1 MSDVVERT
9 LSALPGLLGQ
19 HEAGGGLGGPAGGPG
34 RASASSRL
42 GSLIRSITALTS
54 KHVGQPA
61 RGGEGGRQRGLESG
75 LDVLGARALPARSGG
90 GGAAALASAFGGSGR
105 GGERRRRLM
114 KECMVRLI
122 YCEMLGYEASFGYIH
137 AIKLAQQGNLLEKR
151 VGYLAISLFLHENH
165 ELLLL
170 LVNTV
175 VKDLQSTNLVEVCM
189 ALTVVSQIFPRE
201 MIPAVLPLI
210 EDKLQHSKEIIRR
223 KAVQAL
229 YKFYLIAPNQVQ
241 HIHDKFR
248 KALCDRDVGVMAAS
262 LHIYLQ
268 MIKEN
273 SSGYKDLAGSFVT
286 ILKQVVGGK
295 LPIDFN
301 YHSVPA
307 PWLQIQLLRILGLLG
322 KDDLRTSE
330 LMYDVLDESLRRAEI
345 NHNITYAIL
354 FECVQT
360 IYTIHPKSELLEK
373 AAKCIGK
380 FVLSSKINLKYLGL
394 KALTY
399 VIQQDPNL
407 ALQHQMTIIECLDHP
422 DPIIKRETLELLY
435 RITNGQN
442 VVVIV
447 QKMLDYLKQ
456 SKEEYTI
463 ISLAGKVAELAEK
476 YAPDNEWFIQTMNAV
491 FSVGGDVV
499 YSDIPNNFLRLLAEG
514 FEDGKE
520 DEQLR
525 LYAVQSYLALL
536 EEEDAFYP
544 QKFLQVMSWVLG
556 EYSCLVTGVD
566 PETILTR
573 LHRLLKKAFVTPET
587 KAWIMAAVTKI
598 ASRTSSSKTVD
609 KIIQEF
615 STSLDTCMRQCAFE
629 LKHLCEDKVLMKNL
643 LPFDASCNDIVVDA
657 SLSFLDGFVAE
668 GLGRGAAPYKPQH
681 QRQEEKLSQE
691 KALNFEPYGLSFAS
705 SMSSSGFTGRQSPTG
720 LSFGSDTSGNS
731 ADTGHKETNSLKLD
745 GVRKLWGKEGY
756 LPKKENKIG
765 KEDEPLT
772 VPCGGLL
779 AGHVSDPPVSQ
790 SDQAARLSEEEKE
803 KQQLASTLF
812 VGLGSNAGVSLMGKA
827 DLATQKFK
835 RKSKMNETQNT
846 EETPDIQT
854 SAALALGPLLDT
866 LPSNKEGSE
875 DVEHAR
881 LGEASLCS
889 SDTHLASDDLASG
902 KPQYLKDGLNNK
914 LLDSRLSSSSLF
926 ADSNMEVFHPL
937 PNAECESASKILL
950 GPSLPGELAELPHS
964 EVVELCQSG
973 DLALHSCK
981 VWTDD
986 SLLLTMFVS
995 NKSTSALNAVN
1006 LVFEKAEHFQILER
1020 PAYHFSVIEAQSVE
1034 HCQHRVQ
1041 MDKICTQGILSG
1053 SISYQ
1058 SEMETCLQFS
1068 VTLSLLDF
1076 IRPMEMTTEDF
1087 GKLWLSLSNDVKQNV
1102 KMSSSQDS
1110 FSAALNTLQQ
1120 KLKLHIV
1127 DIIGNEGILACQ
1139 LLPSVPCLLHC
1150 RIHAGMLALWFR
1162 SPCSALP
1169 DSLLYQCQKVME
1181 ES

>member
-9 LSALPGLLGQ
+9 LSVLPGLLGQ
-19 HEAGGGLGGPAGGPG
+19 HKPGAGPGDTGGPG
-34 RASASSRL
+34 RVSASSRL

-54 KHVGQPA
+54 KHEEEKLIQQELSSLKATV
-61 RGGEGGRQRGLESG
+61 
-75 LDVLGARALPARSGG
+75 
-90 GGAAALASAFGGSGR
+90 SAPTTTL
-105 GGERRRRLM
+105 RLM

-122 YCEMLGYEASFGYIH
+122 YCEMLGYESSFGYIH

-151 VGYLAISLFLHENH
+151 VGYLAVSLFLHENH

-189 ALTVVSQIFPRE
+189 ALTIVSQIFPRE

-248 KALCDRDVGVMAAS
+248 KALCDRDAGVMAAS

-273 SSGYKDLAGSFVT
+273 SSGYKDLTGSFVT

-295 LPIDFN
+295 LPVDFN

-322 KDDLRTSE
+322 KDDPRTSE

-354 FECVQT
+354 FECVHT
-360 IYTIHPKSELLEK
+360 IYTIHPKTELLEK

-380 FVLSSKINLKYLGL
+380 FVLSPKINLKYLGL

-407 ALQHQMTIIECLDHP
+407 ALQHQMTIIECLDHQ

-447 QKMLDYLKQ
+447 QKMLDYLKE
-456 SKEEYTI
+456 SKEEYAI
-463 ISLAGKVAELAEK
+463 INLVGKIAELAEK

-491 FSVGGDVV
+491 FSAGGDVV
-499 YSDIPNNFLRLLAEG
+499 HPDIPNNFLRLLAEG
-514 FEDGKE
+514 FDDGNED
-520 DEQLR
+520 DQLR
-525 LYAVQSYLALL
+525 MYAVQSYLALL
-536 EEEDAFYP
+536 EEEGALYP

-556 EYSCLVTGVD
+556 QYSSLATDVD
-566 PETILTR
+566 PEVILTK
-573 LHRLLKKAFVTPET
+573 LHSLLKKAFVTSET
-587 KAWIMAAVTKI
+587 KVWIMAAVTKI
-598 ASRTSSSKTVD
+598 ASRTSCSKTVD
-609 KIIQEF
+609 KVIQEF
-615 STSLDTCMRQCAFE
+615 SNSLDTSMRQFAFE
-629 LKHLCEDKVLMKNL
+629 LKHLSEDKALMKNL
-643 LPFDASCNDIVVDA
+643 LPYDASCSDIVVDA

-668 GLGRGAAPYKPQH
+668 GLGRGAAPYKPHH

-705 SMSSSGFTGRQSPTG
+705 SVSSSGITGRQSPTG
-720 LSFGSDTSGNS
+720 LSFASDMSGNS
-731 ADTGHKETNSLKLD
+731 AETGHKETNALKLE

-756 LPKKENKIG
+756 LPKKEKTG
-765 KEDEPLT
+765 KENEPQT

-779 AGHVSDPPVSQ
+779 AGEVGDPPPSGP
-790 SDQAARLSEEEKE
+790 DQAAILSEGDKE
-803 KQQLASTLF
+803 KQQLASSLF
-812 VGLGSNAGVSLMGKA
+812 IGLGSSAGVSLMGKS
-827 DLATQKFK
+827 DTATQKFK
-835 RKSKMNETQNT
+835 RKSKINETQNS
-846 EETPDIQT
+846 EEISDFQS
-854 SAALALGPLLDT
+854 SAALDFDPLLGTAPLNVEDCEENLHTMLRKASLSSSDLVEDT
-866 LPSNKEGSE
+866 LAFETPQSE
-875 DVEHAR
+875 KKCGLDDR
-881 LGEASLCS
+881 L
-889 SDTHLASDDLASG
+889 
-902 KPQYLKDGLNNK
+902 P
-914 LLDSRLSSSSLF
+914 DSRLSQSSLF
-926 ADSNMEVFHPL
+926 TDGNIEILQPSPSAQ
-937 PNAECESASKILL
+937 CEGASKTPLV
-950 GPSLPGELAELPHS
+950 PALPEELELHTHS
-964 EVVELCQSG
+964 EVMELCQN
-973 DLALHSCK
+973 DALVLHLCK
-981 VWTDD
+981 VWTND
-986 SLLLTMFVS
+986 SLLLIVFVS
-995 NKSTSALNAVN
+995 NKTTSALNAVN
-1006 LVFEKAEHFQILER
+1006 LVFEEAEHFQILESLTYQF
-1020 PAYHFSVIEAQSVE
+1020 PLIEAQSVE
-1034 HCQHRVQ
+1034 HCQKCVW
-1041 MDKICTQGILSG
+1041 MEKISAHGIISG
-1053 SISYQ
+1053 SVNYQ
-1058 SEMETCLQFS
+1058 SEMETCLEFS
-1068 VTLSLLDF
+1068 ITLSLLDF

-1087 GKLWLSLSNDVKQNV
+1087 GKLWLSLSNDVKQNI
-1102 KMSSSQDS
+1102 KMSSSQGS
-1110 FSAALNTLQQ
+1110 LSEALNTLQQ

-1150 RIHAGMLALWFR
+1150 RTHSGMLALWFR

-1169 DSLLYQCQKVME
+1169 DGLLYQCQKVME

>member
-1 MSDVVERT
+1 
-9 LSALPGLLGQ
+9 
-19 HEAGGGLGGPAGGPG
+19 
-34 RASASSRL
+34 
-42 GSLIRSITALTS
+42 
-54 KHVGQPA
+54 
-61 RGGEGGRQRGLESG
+61 
-75 LDVLGARALPARSGG
+75 
-90 GGAAALASAFGGSGR
+90 
-105 GGERRRRLM
+105 M

-122 YCEMLGYEASFGYIH
+122 YCEMLGYESSFGYIH

-151 VGYLAISLFLHENH
+151 VGYLAVSLFLHENH

-273 SSGYKDLAGSFVT
+273 SSGYKDLTESFVT

-322 KDDLRTSE
+322 KDDPRTSE

-360 IYTIHPKSELLEK
+360 IYTIHPKPDLLEK

-380 FVLSSKINLKYLGL
+380 FVLSPKINLKYLGL

-442 VVVIV
+442 VTVIV

-463 ISLAGKVAELAEK
+463 INLVSKIAELAEK
-476 YAPDNEWFIQTMNAV
+476 YAPANEWFIQTMNAV
-491 FSVGGDVV
+491 FSIGGDVMHP
-499 YSDIPNNFLRLLAEG
+499 DIPNNFLRLLAEG
-514 FEDGKE
+514 FDDEKE

-525 LYAVQSYLALL
+525 LYAVQSYLGLL
-536 EEEDAFYP
+536 EEEDAVYP

-556 EYSCLVTGVD
+556 EYSYIINDEGD
-566 PETILTR
+566 PEVIMTR
-573 LHRLLKKAFVTPET
+573 LCKLLKKTFVTSET
-587 KAWIMAAVTKI
+587 KAWIMAAITKI
-598 ASRTSSSKTVD
+598 ASLNRGSKTVD
-609 KIIQEF
+609 KLIQEF
-615 STSLDTCMRQCAFE
+615 STSLDTCMRQYAFE
-629 LKHLCEDKVLMKNL
+629 LKHLCEDKDLMKNL
-643 LPFDASCNDIVVDA
+643 LPRDASCNDMVVDA

-668 GLGRGAAPYKPQH
+668 GLSRGAAPYKPHH

-691 KALNFEPYGLSFAS
+691 KALNFEPYGLSLSS

-720 LSFGSDTSGNS
+720 LSFGSDVSGNS
-731 ADTGHKETNSLKLD
+731 TEMGQKEMSSLKLD
-745 GVRKLWGKEGY
+745 GVKKLWGKDGY
-756 LPKKENKIG
+756 LPKKESKTG
-765 KEDEPLT
+765 KEDKLEAVPPGSTLGGNMVDHPLSEADQE
-772 VPCGGLL
+772 V
-779 AGHVSDPPVSQ
+779 VSP
-790 SDQAARLSEEEKE
+790 SEEEKE

-812 VGLGSNAGVSLMGKA
+812 VGLASNNAVSLMGKA
-827 DLATQKFK
+827 DTTTQKFK
-835 RKSKMNETQNT
+835 RKSKISETQNSEEAPSIQYDATLSFRPLPEAQSNDNENIQST
-846 EETPDIQT
+846 EHVRLRK
-854 SAALALGPLLDT
+854 SSL
-866 LPSNKEGSE
+866 SSSE
-875 DVEHAR
+875 V
-881 LGEASLCS
+881 LEASVS
-889 SDTHLASDDLASG
+889 F
-902 KPQYLKDGLNNK
+902 KRPQSLTEAGLDAK
-914 LLDSRLSSSSLF
+914 LPDCRLSPSSLF
-926 ADSNMEVFHPL
+926 ADNNIEVFQPSQVI
-937 PNAECESASKILL
+937 PSVVASKASLI
-950 GPSLPGELAELPHS
+950 PSLSEELANNPHS
-964 EVVELCQSG
+964 EAVELCSC
-973 DLALHSCK
+973 DTLAVNLCK

-986 SLLLTMFVS
+986 CLLLVLFVANRS
-995 NKSTSALNAVN
+995 SSALKNVN
-1006 LVFEKAEHFQILER
+1006 LVFENSEHFKIVEGLS
-1020 PAYHFSVIEAQSVE
+1020 YHFPVIKAQSLE
-1034 HCQHRVQ
+1034 SCQKSVQ
-1041 MDKICTQGILSG
+1041 MEKNCMQEILVG
-1053 SISYQ
+1053 SLNYQ
-1058 SEMETCLQFS
+1058 LEMETGLEFS
-1068 VTLSLLDF
+1068 VTLSLTDF
-1076 IRPMEMTTEDF
+1076 IRPMKITTEDF
-1087 GKLWLSLSNDVKQNV
+1087 GKLWLSFSNDVKQNV
-1102 KMSSSQDS
+1102 KMSPSQGS
-1110 FSAALNTLQQ
+1110 LSIALNTLQQ
-1120 KLKLHIV
+1120 KLKLHVV
-1127 DIIGNEGILACQ
+1127 DIVGNEGLVACQ

-1150 RIHAGMLALWFR
+1150 RTHAGMLALWLR

-1169 DSLLYQCQKVME
+1169 DSLLYQCQKFQLATRRHARKQIHCH
-1181 ES
+1181 SSP

>member
-9 LSALPGLLGQ
+9 LSVLPGLLGQ
-19 HEAGGGLGGPAGGPG
+19 HDPGAGPGGAGGPG
-34 RASASSRL
+34 RASATSRL

-54 KHVGQPA
+54 KHEEEKLIQQELTSLKVA
-61 RGGEGGRQRGLESG
+61 
-75 LDVLGARALPARSGG
+75 V
-90 GGAAALASAFGGSGR
+90 SAPTTTL
-105 GGERRRRLM
+105 RLM

-151 VGYLAISLFLHENH
+151 VGYLAVSLFLHENH

-248 KALCDRDVGVMAAS
+248 KALCDRDAGVMAAS

-273 SSGYKDLAGSFVT
+273 SSGYKDLTGSFVT

-307 PWLQIQLLRILGLLG
+307 PWLQIQLLRILRLLG
-322 KDDLRTSE
+322 RDDPRMSE

-345 NHNITYAIL
+345 NHNITY
-354 FECVQT
+354 
-360 IYTIHPKSELLEK
+360 
-373 AAKCIGK
+373 
-380 FVLSSKINLKYLGL
+380 GL

-422 DPIIKRETLELLY
+422 DPIVKRETLELLY

-442 VVVIV
+442 VIVIV
-447 QKMLDYLKQ
+447 QKMLDYLKET
-456 SKEEYTI
+456 KEEYAI
-463 ISLAGKVAELAEK
+463 INLVGKIAELAEK
-476 YAPDNEWFIQTMNAV
+476 YAPNNEWFIQTMNAV
-491 FSVGGDVV
+491 FSVGGDLVHT
-499 YSDIPNNFLRLLAEG
+499 DIPNNFLRLLAEG
-514 FEDGKE
+514 FDDGKE
-520 DEQLR
+520 DDKLR
-525 LYAVQSYLALL
+525 MYAVKSYLALL
-536 EEEDAFYP
+536 EEEDALYP

-556 EYSCLVTGVD
+556 EYSSLVTDVD
-566 PETILTR
+566 PEVILTK
-573 LHRLLKKAFVTPET
+573 LHSLLKKTFVTSET
-587 KAWIMAAVTKI
+587 KVWIMAAVTKI
-598 ASRTSSSKTVD
+598 ASRTSSSKAVD
-609 KIIQEF
+609 ELIQEF
-615 STSLDTCMRQCAFE
+615 SNSLDTCMRQYAFE
-629 LKHLCEDKVLMKNL
+629 LKNLCEDKALMKNL
-643 LPFDASCNDIVVDA
+643 LPFDASCSDMVVDA

-668 GLGRGAAPYKPQH
+668 GLGRGAAPYKPHH

-691 KALNFEPYGLSFAS
+691 KALNFEPYRLSFAS
-705 SMSSSGFTGRQSPTG
+705 SVSSSGITGRQSPTG
-720 LSFGSDTSGNS
+720 LSFGSDTSVNS
-731 ADTGHKETNSLKLD
+731 AETGHKETSTLKLE

-756 LPKKENKIG
+756 LPKKENKEG
-765 KEDEPLT
+765 KEKEPQT
-772 VPCGGLL
+772 VSCGSLS
-779 AGHVSDPPVSQ
+779 AGQVGDPPALR
-790 SDQAARLSEEEKE
+790 SDQVASISEEDKE

-812 VGLGSNAGVSLMGKA
+812 IGLGSNAGVSLMGKA
-827 DLATQKFK
+827 DTATQKFK
-835 RKSKMNETQNT
+835 RKSKINEIQHSEEVSDFQNST
-846 EETPDIQT
+846 VSDF
-854 SAALALGPLLDT
+854 GPLLDT
-866 LPSNKEGSE
+866 VPINVEDSEGSL
-875 DVEHAR
+875 HTR
-881 LGEASLCS
+881 LRKASLCS
-889 SDTHLASDDLASG
+889 SDIVEDNLAFEMPQSFKKSG
-902 KPQYLKDGLNNK
+902 
-914 LLDSRLSSSSLF
+914 LDERLSDNRLSQSSLF
-926 ADSNMEVFHPL
+926 ADSNIEIFQPS
-937 PNAECESASKILL
+937 PSAQCESASKTPLV
-950 GPSLPGELAELPHS
+950 PSLPEELEELTHS
-964 EVVELCQSG
+964 EVVELCQS
-973 DLALHSCK
+973 DALALYLCK

-986 SLLLTMFVS
+986 SLLLTVFVS
-995 NKSTSALNAVN
+995 NKTTAVLNAVN
-1006 LVFEKAEHFQILER
+1006 LVFEEAEHFQILES
-1020 PAYHFSVIEAQSVE
+1020 PSHQFPVIEAKSVE
-1034 HCQHRVQ
+1034 RCQKCVW
-1041 MDKICTQGILSG
+1041 MGKICSQGFLSG
-1053 SISYQ
+1053 SVNYQ
-1058 SEMETCLQFS
+1058 SEMEMHLDFS
-1068 VTLSLLDF
+1068 ITLSLMDF

-1087 GKLWLSLSNDVKQNV
+1087 GKLWLSLSNDVKQNI
-1102 KMSSSQDS
+1102 KMSSSQGS
-1110 FSAALNTLQQ
+1110 LSAALNTLQQ

-1127 DIIGNEGILACQ
+1127 DVIGNEGILACQ

-1150 RIHAGMLALWFR
+1150 RTHSGMLALWFR

-1169 DSLLYQCQKVME
+1169 DGLLYQCQKVME

>member
-9 LSALPGLLGQ
+9 LSVLPGLLGQ
-19 HEAGGGLGGPAGGPG
+19 HDLGVGLRGAGGPG
-34 RASASSRL
+34 RVSATSRL

-54 KHVGQPA
+54 KHEEEKLIQQELTSLKATV
-61 RGGEGGRQRGLESG
+61 
-75 LDVLGARALPARSGG
+75 
-90 GGAAALASAFGGSGR
+90 SAPTTTL
-105 GGERRRRLM
+105 RLM

-122 YCEMLGYEASFGYIH
+122 YCEMLGYESSFGYIH

-151 VGYLAISLFLHENH
+151 VGYLAVSLFLHENH

-248 KALCDRDVGVMAAS
+248 KALCDRDAGVMAAS

-268 MIKEN
+268 MIKE
-273 SSGYKDLAGSFVT
+273 SSSAYKDLTGSFVT

-295 LPIDFN
+295 LPVDFN

-322 KDDLRTSE
+322 KDDPRTSE

-360 IYTIHPKSELLEK
+360 IYTIYPKSELLEK

-380 FVLSSKINLKYLGL
+380 FVLSPKINLKYLGL

-442 VVVIV
+442 VIVIV
-447 QKMLDYLKQ
+447 QKMLDYLKE
-456 SKEEYTI
+456 SKEEYAI
-463 ISLAGKVAELAEK
+463 INLAGKIAELAEK

-499 YSDIPNNFLRLLAEG
+499 HPDIPNNFLRLLAEG
-514 FEDGKE
+514 FDDGKE
-520 DEQLR
+520 DNQLR
-525 LYAVQSYLALL
+525 IYAVQSYLALL
-536 EEEDAFYP
+536 KEEDALYP

-556 EYSCLVTGVD
+556 EYASLVTDVD
-566 PETILTR
+566 PEVILTK
-573 LHRLLKKAFVTPET
+573 LHSLLKKTYVTSET
-587 KAWIMAAVTKI
+587 KVWLMAAVTKL
-598 ASRTSSSKTVD
+598 ASHTSSSMTVD
-609 KIIQEF
+609 KLIQEF
-615 STSLDTCMRQCAFE
+615 SNSLDTCMRQHAFE
-629 LKHLCEDKVLMKNL
+629 LKHLCEDKALMKSL

-668 GLGRGAAPYKPQH
+668 GLGCGAAPYKPHH
-681 QRQEEKLSQE
+681 QRQQEKLSQE

-705 SMSSSGFTGRQSPTG
+705 SVSSSGITGRQSPAG

-731 ADTGHKETNSLKLD
+731 AETGHKETNTLKLE

-756 LPKKENKIG
+756 LPKKESKVG
-765 KEDEPLT
+765 KEDEPQT
-772 VPCGGLL
+772 VSCGSLL
-779 AGHVSDPPVSQ
+779 AGQMGEPPVSQ
-790 SDQAARLSEEEKE
+790 SDQVASLSEEDKE

-812 VGLGSNAGVSLMGKA
+812 IGLGSSASVSLMGKA
-827 DLATQKFK
+827 DTATQKFK
-835 RKSKMNETQNT
+835 RKSKISATQSSEDVTDFQN
-846 EETPDIQT
+846 
-854 SAALALGPLLDT
+854 SAASDFGPLLDT
-866 LPSNKEGSE
+866 VPINMEGCEGSINTKL
-875 DVEHAR
+875 R
-881 LGEASLCS
+881 KASLCS
-889 SDTHLASDDLASG
+889 SDIVEDNTAFETSQSLKTSGLDDG
-902 KPQYLKDGLNNK
+902 
-914 LLDSRLSSSSLF
+914 LLDSRMSQSSLF
-926 ADSNMEVFHPL
+926 DGNIEIFQPSPSSH
-937 PNAECESASKILL
+937 CESASKIPLVL
-950 GPSLPGELAELPHS
+950 CLPEELEGLAHS
-964 EVVELCQSG
+964 EVVELCQSE
-973 DLALHSCK
+973 DLALYFCK

-986 SLLLTMFVS
+986 SLLLTVFVS
-995 NKSTSALNAVN
+995 NKTTSAFNTVN
-1006 LVFEKAEHFQILER
+1006 LVFEETEHFQVLES
-1020 PAYHFSVIEAQSVE
+1020 PTYQFPVIEAQSVKL
-1034 HCQHRVQ
+1034 CQRCVW
-1041 MDKICTQGILSG
+1041 MDKFCTQGILSG
-1053 SISYQ
+1053 SVSYQ
-1058 SEMETCLQFS
+1058 SEMETCLEFS
-1068 VTLSLLDF
+1068 ITLSLLDF
-1076 IRPMEMTTEDF
+1076 IRPMAMTTEDF
-1087 GKLWLSLSNDVKQNV
+1087 GKLWLSLSNDVKQNI
-1102 KMSSSQDS
+1102 KLSSSEDS

-1150 RIHAGMLALWFR
+1150 RTHSGMLALWFR

-1169 DSLLYQCQKVME
+1169 DGLLYQCQKVME

>member
-1 MSDVVERT
+1 
-9 LSALPGLLGQ
+9 
-19 HEAGGGLGGPAGGPG
+19 
-34 RASASSRL
+34 
-42 GSLIRSITALTS
+42 
-54 KHVGQPA
+54 
-61 RGGEGGRQRGLESG
+61 
-75 LDVLGARALPARSGG
+75 
-90 GGAAALASAFGGSGR
+90 
-105 GGERRRRLM
+105 
-114 KECMVRLI
+114 
-122 YCEMLGYEASFGYIH
+122 
-137 AIKLAQQGNLLEKR
+137 
-151 VGYLAISLFLHENH
+151 
-165 ELLLL
+165 
-170 LVNTV
+170 
-175 VKDLQSTNLVEVCM
+175 M
-189 ALTVVSQIFPRE
+189 ALTIVSQIFPRE

-268 MIKEN
+268 MVKEN
-273 SSGYKDLAGSFVT
+273 SSGYKDLTGSFVT

-322 KDDLRTSE
+322 KDDPRTSE

-422 DPIIKRETLELLY
+422 DPIIKRE
-435 RITNGQN
+435 
-442 VVVIV
+442 
-447 QKMLDYLKQ
+447 
-456 SKEEYTI
+456 
-463 ISLAGKVAELAEK
+463 
-476 YAPDNEWFIQTMNAV
+476 
-491 FSVGGDVV
+491 
-499 YSDIPNNFLRLLAEG
+499 
-514 FEDGKE
+514 
-520 DEQLR
+520 
-525 LYAVQSYLALL
+525 
-536 EEEDAFYP
+536 
-544 QKFLQVMSWVLG
+544 VLG
-556 EYSCLVTGVD
+556 EYSSLVTDVD
-566 PETILTR
+566 TEIILTR
-573 LHRLLKKAFVTPET
+573 LHRLLKKTFVTPET

-598 ASRTSSSKTVD
+598 ASRTSCSKTVD
-609 KIIQEF
+609 KLIQEF
-615 STSLDTCMRQCAFE
+615 STSLDTCMRQYAFE
-629 LKHLCEDKVLMKNL
+629 LKHLCEDKVLMKSL

-668 GLGRGAAPYKPQH
+668 GLGHGAAPYKPHH

-731 ADTGHKETNSLKLD
+731 AETGHKETNSLKLD

-772 VPCGGLL
+772 VPCGSLL
-779 AGHVSDPPVSQ
+779 AGHVADPPVSQ
-790 SDQAARLSEEEKE
+790 SDQVATLSEEEKE

-827 DLATQKFK
+827 DMATQKFK
-835 RKSKMNETQNT
+835 RKSKINETQNT
-846 EETPDIQT
+846 EETPDIQN

-866 LPSNKEGSE
+866 LPSNKEGHE
-875 DVEHAR
+875 GDEHTR
-881 LGEASLCS
+881 SRKASPCS
-889 SDTHLASDDLASG
+889 SDTVEDNLAFE
-902 KPQYLKDGLNNK
+902 KPQSLKKPGLDNK
-914 LLDSRLSSSSLF
+914 LLHSSLSSSSLF
-926 ADSNMEVFHPL
+926 ADSNIEIFHPL
-937 PNAECESASKILL
+937 PSAQCESANKTLL
-950 GPSLPGELAELPHS
+950 APSLPGELAGLPHS
-964 EVVELCQSG
+964 EVVELCQSD
-973 DLALHSCK
+973 DLALHLCK

-986 SLLLTMFVS
+986 SLLLAVFVS
-995 NKSTSALNAVN
+995 NKNTSALNAVN
-1006 LVFEKAEHFQILER
+1006 LVFEKAEHFRILES
-1020 PAYHFSVIEAQSVE
+1020 PAYQFSVIEAQSVE
-1034 HCQHRVQ
+1034 HCQQCVQ
-1041 MDKICTQGILSG
+1041 MDKICTQGVLSG
-1053 SISYQ
+1053 SINYQ
-1058 SEMETCLQFS
+1058 SEMETRLEFS
-1068 VTLSLLDF
+1068 ITLSLLDF

-1087 GKLWLSLSNDVKQNV
+1087 GRLWLSLSNDVKQNL
-1102 KMSSSQDS
+1102 KMSSQDS

-1139 LLPSVPCLLHC
+1139 LLSSVPCLLHC

>member
-9 LSALPGLLGQ
+9 LSVLPGLLGQ
-19 HEAGGGLGGPAGGPG
+19 HDPGVGPGGAGGPG
-34 RASASSRL
+34 RVSATSRL

-54 KHVGQPA
+54 KHEEEKLIQQELTSLKATV
-61 RGGEGGRQRGLESG
+61 
-75 LDVLGARALPARSGG
+75 
-90 GGAAALASAFGGSGR
+90 SAPTTTL
-105 GGERRRRLM
+105 RLM

-122 YCEMLGYEASFGYIH
+122 YCEMLGYESSFGYIH

-151 VGYLAISLFLHENH
+151 VGYLAVSLFLHENH

-189 ALTVVSQIFPRE
+189 ALTIVSQIFPRE

-248 KALCDRDVGVMAAS
+248 KALCDRDAGVMAAS

-273 SSGYKDLAGSFVT
+273 SSGYKDLTGSFVT

-322 KDDLRTSE
+322 KDDPRTSE

-345 NHNITYAIL
+345 NHNITY
-354 FECVQT
+354 
-360 IYTIHPKSELLEK
+360 
-373 AAKCIGK
+373 
-380 FVLSSKINLKYLGL
+380 GL

-442 VVVIV
+442 VIVIV
-447 QKMLDYLKQ
+447 QKMLDYLKE
-456 SKEEYTI
+456 SKEEYAI
-463 ISLAGKVAELAEK
+463 INLVGKIAELAEK

-499 YSDIPNNFLRLLAEG
+499 HPDIPNNFLRLLAEG
-514 FEDGKE
+514 FDDRKE
-520 DEQLR
+520 DDQLR
-525 LYAVQSYLALL
+525 MYAVQSYLALL
-536 EEEDAFYP
+536 EEEDALYP

-556 EYSCLVTGVD
+556 EYSSLVTDVH
-566 PETILTR
+566 PEVILTK
-573 LHRLLKKAFVTPET
+573 LHSLLKKTVITSET
-587 KAWIMAAVTKI
+587 KMWIMAAVTKI
-598 ASRTSSSKTVD
+598 ASHTSCSKIVD
-609 KIIQEF
+609 KLIQEF
-615 STSLDTCMRQCAFE
+615 SNSLDTCMRQYAFE
-629 LKHLCEDKVLMKNL
+629 LKHLCEDKALMRNL
-643 LPFDASCNDIVVDA
+643 LPFDGSCNDMVVDA

-668 GLGRGAAPYKPQH
+668 GLGRGAAPYKPHH

-691 KALNFEPYGLSFAS
+691 KALNFEPYGLSFVS
-705 SMSSSGFTGRQSPTG
+705 SVSSSGVTGRQSPTG

-731 ADTGHKETNSLKLD
+731 AETGHKETNTLKLE
-745 GVRKLWGKEGY
+745 GVRRLWGKEGY
-756 LPKKENKIG
+756 LPKKENKVG
-765 KEDEPLT
+765 KENEPQT
-772 VPCGGLL
+772 VSCGSLL
-779 AGHVSDPPVSQ
+779 AGQVGDPPALR
-790 SDQAARLSEEEKE
+790 SDQVASLSEEDKE

-812 VGLGSNAGVSLMGKA
+812 IGLGSNAGVSLMGKA
-827 DLATQKFK
+827 DTATQKFK
-835 RKSKMNETQNT
+835 RKSKINETQSS
-846 EETPDIQT
+846 EEASDFQN
-854 SAALALGPLLDT
+854 SAASDFGPLLDT
-866 LPSNKEGSE
+866 VPINME
-875 DVEHAR
+875 DCEANICTR
-881 LGEASLCS
+881 LRKASLCS
-889 SDTHLASDDLASG
+889 SDIVEDNLAFETPQSLKKSGLDDRL
-902 KPQYLKDGLNNK
+902 P
-914 LLDSRLSSSSLF
+914 DSRLSQSSLF
-926 ADSNMEVFHPL
+926 ADSNIEIFQPSR
-937 PNAECESASKILL
+937 NAQCESASKTPLVPCL
-950 GPSLPGELAELPHS
+950 SEELEELTHS
-964 EVVELCQSG
+964 EVVELCQS
-973 DLALHSCK
+973 DALALYLCK

-986 SLLLTMFVS
+986 SLLLIVFVS
-995 NKSTSALNAVN
+995 NKTTSALNAVN
-1006 LVFEKAEHFQILER
+1006 LVFEEAEHFQILESTTYQF
-1020 PAYHFSVIEAQSVE
+1020 PVIEAQNVE
-1034 HCQHRVQ
+1034 RCQKRVW

-1053 SISYQ
+1053 SVNYQ
-1058 SEMETCLQFS
+1058 SEMETCLEFAI
-1068 VTLSLLDF
+1068 TLSLVDF

-1087 GKLWLSLSNDVKQNV
+1087 GKLWLSLSNDVKQNI

-1110 FSAALNTLQQ
+1110 LSAALSTLQQ

-1150 RIHAGMLALWFR
+1150 RTHSGMLALWFR

-1169 DSLLYQCQKVME
+1169 DGLLYQCQKVME
-1181 ES
+1181 EA

>member
-1 MSDVVERT
+1 
-9 LSALPGLLGQ
+9 
-19 HEAGGGLGGPAGGPG
+19 
-34 RASASSRL
+34 
-42 GSLIRSITALTS
+42 
-54 KHVGQPA
+54 
-61 RGGEGGRQRGLESG
+61 
-75 LDVLGARALPARSGG
+75 
-90 GGAAALASAFGGSGR
+90 
-105 GGERRRRLM
+105 
-114 KECMVRLI
+114 
-122 YCEMLGYEASFGYIH
+122 
-137 AIKLAQQGNLLEKR
+137 
-151 VGYLAISLFLHENH
+151 
-165 ELLLL
+165 
-170 LVNTV
+170 
-175 VKDLQSTNLVEVCM
+175 M
-189 ALTVVSQIFPRE
+189 ALTIVSQIFPRE

-268 MIKEN
+268 MVKEN
-273 SSGYKDLAGSFVT
+273 SSGYKDLTASFVT

-322 KDDLRTSE
+322 KDDPRTSE

-380 FVLSSKINLKYLGL
+380 FVLSTKINLKYLGL

-442 VVVIV
+442 VIVIV

-463 ISLAGKVAELAEK
+463 IRLAGKIAELAEK

-491 FSVGGDVV
+491 FSVGGDVHP
-499 YSDIPNNFLRLLAEG
+499 DIPNNFLRLLAEG
-514 FEDGKE
+514 FDDGKE

-536 EEEDAFYP
+536 EEEDTFYP

-556 EYSCLVTGVD
+556 EYSSLVTDVD
-566 PETILTR
+566 PEIILMR
-573 LHRLLKKAFVTPET
+573 LQRLLKKTSVTPET

-598 ASRTSSSKTVD
+598 ASRTSCSKTVD
-609 KIIQEF
+609 KLIQEF
-615 STSLDTCMRQCAFE
+615 STSLDTCMRQYAFE

-668 GLGRGAAPYKPQH
+668 GLGQGALPYKPHH

-705 SMSSSGFTGRQSPTG
+705 SMSSSAFTGRQSPTG

-731 ADTGHKETNSLKLD
+731 AETGHKETNSLKLD

-765 KEDEPLT
+765 KEGEPLT
-772 VPCGGLL
+772 VPCGSLL
-779 AGHVSDPPVSQ
+779 AGSVADPPVSQ
-790 SDQAARLSEEEKE
+790 SDQIASLSEEEKE

-812 VGLGSNAGVSLMGKA
+812 VGLGSNAGISLMGKA
-827 DLATQKFK
+827 DMATQKFK
-835 RKSKMNETQNT
+835 RKSKINEAQNA
-846 EETPDIQT
+846 EETSDIQN
-854 SAALALGPLLDT
+854 SAASTLGPLLDT
-866 LPSNKEGSE
+866 LPSNKEGHE
-875 DVEHAR
+875 GDEHAR
-881 LGEASLCS
+881 LMKASLCS
-889 SDTHLASDDLASG
+889 ADTVEDNLAFEKLQS
-902 KPQYLKDGLNNK
+902 LKKSVPDNK

-926 ADSNMEVFHPL
+926 ADSNIEIFCPL
-937 PNAECESASKILL
+937 PSTECESASKTLL
-950 GPSLPGELAELPHS
+950 APSLPAELAELPHS
-964 EVVELCQSG
+964 EVVKLCQSD
-973 DLALHSCK
+973 DLALHLCK

-986 SLLLTMFVS
+986 SLLLTMFIS
-995 NKSTSALNAVN
+995 NNNTSAVNAVN
-1006 LVFEKAEHFQILER
+1006 LVFEKTEHFQILES
-1020 PAYHFSVIEAQSVE
+1020 PTYQFSVIKAQSVE
-1034 HCQHRVQ
+1034 HCQQRVQ
-1041 MDKICTQGILSG
+1041 MDKVCTQGVLCGCIN
-1053 SISYQ
+1053 YQ
-1058 SEMETCLQFS
+1058 SEMETCLEFS
-1068 VTLSLLDF
+1068 ITLSLLDF

-1087 GKLWLSLSNDVKQNV
+1087 GKLWLSLSNDVKQNL

-1110 FSAALNTLQQ
+1110 FSAALSTLQQ

-1162 SPCSALP
+1162 SSCSALP

-1181 ES
+1181 GS

>member
-1 MSDVVERT
+1 M
-9 LSALPGLLGQ
+9 Q
-19 HEAGGGLGGPAGGPG
+19 
-34 RASASSRL
+34 SSL
-42 GSLIRSITALTS
+42 HS
-54 KHVGQPA
+54 K
-61 RGGEGGRQRGLESG
+61 EI
-75 LDVLGARALPARSGG
+75 
-90 GGAAALASAFGGSGR
+90 FW
-105 GGERRRRLM
+105 RRELRKWFNSKQYYVCIHRRKAVSCGICL
-114 KECMVRLI
+114 
-122 YCEMLGYEASFGYIH
+122 F
-137 AIKLAQQGNLLEKR
+137 
-151 VGYLAISLFLHENH
+151 GYLAVSLFLHENH

-248 KALCDRDVGVMAAS
+248 KALCDRDAGVMAAS
-262 LHIYLQ
+262 LPIYLQ

-273 SSGYKDLAGSFVT
+273 SSGYKDLTGSFVT

-295 LPIDFN
+295 LPVDFN

-322 KDDLRTSE
+322 KDDPRASE
-330 LMYDVLDESLRRAEI
+330 LMYDVLDESLRRAEL

-380 FVLSSKINLKYLGL
+380 FVLSPKINLKYLGI
-394 KALTY
+394 KALAY
-399 VIQQDPNL
+399 VVQQDPNL

-447 QKMLDYLKQ
+447 QKMLDYLKE
-456 SKEEYTI
+456 SKEEYAI
-463 ISLAGKVAELAEK
+463 INLVGKIAELAEK

-499 YSDIPNNFLRLLAEG
+499 HHDIPNNFLRLLAEG
-514 FEDGKE
+514 FDDGKE
-520 DEQLR
+520 DVQLR
-525 LYAVQSYLALL
+525 MYAVQSYLTLL
-536 EEEDAFYP
+536 EEEGALYS

-556 EYSCLVTGVD
+556 EYSSLVADID
-566 PETILTR
+566 PEAILTK
-573 LHRLLKKAFVTPET
+573 LHSLLKKSFVTSET

-609 KIIQEF
+609 KLIQEF
-615 STSLDTCMRQCAFE
+615 SNSLDTCMRQYAFE
-629 LKHLCEDKVLMKNL
+629 LKHLCEDKAVMKSL
-643 LPFDASCNDIVVDA
+643 LPFDASCNDMVVDA

-668 GLGRGAAPYKPQH
+668 GLGRGAAPYKTHH

-705 SMSSSGFTGRQSPTG
+705 SVSSSGITGRQSPTG

-731 ADTGHKETNSLKLD
+731 AETGHKETNTLKLE

-756 LPKKENKIG
+756 LPKKENKLG
-765 KEDEPLT
+765 KEIEPQT
-772 VPCGGLL
+772 DSCGSLL
-779 AGHVSDPPVSQ
+779 ATRGGDTTVSR
-790 SDQAARLSEEEKE
+790 SDQGASFSEEDKE
-803 KQQLASTLF
+803 KQQLASSLF
-812 VGLGSNAGVSLMGKA
+812 IGLGSNAGVSLMGRA
-827 DLATQKFK
+827 DTTTQNSK
-835 RKSKMNETQNT
+835 RKSKINETQNS
-846 EETPDIQT
+846 EEVSDFQN
-854 SAALALGPLLDT
+854 SAASDFGPLLDT
-866 LPSNKEGSE
+866 VPINMEDYEG
-875 DVEHAR
+875 DIHTR
-881 LGEASLCS
+881 LRKPSLCS
-889 SDTHLASDDLASG
+889 SDIPEDNLAFETPQSLKKCEVDD
-902 KPQYLKDGLNNK
+902 
-914 LLDSRLSSSSLF
+914 RLSQSSLF
-926 ADSNMEVFHPL
+926 ADSNIEIFQPS
-937 PNAECESASKILL
+937 PSAQCASASKTLL
-950 GPSLPGELAELPHS
+950 VPSLPEELEELTHS
-964 EVVELCQSG
+964 ELVELCQS
-973 DLALHSCK
+973 DALALYLCK
-981 VWTDD
+981 VWTGD
-986 SLLLTMFVS
+986 SLLLTVFVS
-995 NKSTSALNAVN
+995 NKTTSALDAVN
-1006 LVFEKAEHFQILER
+1006 LVFEESEHFQILESATYQF
-1020 PAYHFSVIEAQSVE
+1020 PAIEAQSVE
-1034 HCQHRVQ
+1034 HCKKCVW
-1041 MDKICTQGILSG
+1041 MDKICAQGILSG
-1053 SISYQ
+1053 SVSYQ
-1058 SEMETCLQFS
+1058 SDVETRLEFS
-1068 VTLSLLDF
+1068 IALSLLDF
-1076 IRPMEMTTEDF
+1076 IRPMEMNTEDF
-1087 GKLWLSLSNDVKQNV
+1087 GKLWLSISNDVKQNI
-1102 KMSSSQDS
+1102 KMSSTQDS
-1110 FSAALNTLQQ
+1110 LSAALNILQQ

-1150 RIHAGMLALWFR
+1150 RTHSGMLALWFR

-1169 DSLLYQCQKVME
+1169 DGLLYQCQKVME

>member
-1 MSDVVERT
+1 
-9 LSALPGLLGQ
+9 
-19 HEAGGGLGGPAGGPG
+19 AGGRSGRSLTPWPG
-34 RASASSRL
+34 QQEK
-42 GSLIRSITALTS
+42 LIQQELTS
-54 KHVGQPA
+54 LKATV
-61 RGGEGGRQRGLESG
+61 
-75 LDVLGARALPARSGG
+75 
-90 GGAAALASAFGGSGR
+90 SAPTTTL
-105 GGERRRRLM
+105 RLM

-122 YCEMLGYEASFGYIH
+122 YCEMLGYESSFGYIH

-151 VGYLAISLFLHENH
+151 VGYLAVSLFLHENH

-248 KALCDRDVGVMAAS
+248 KALCDRDAGVMAAS

-273 SSGYKDLAGSFVT
+273 SSGYKDLTGSFVT

-322 KDDLRTSE
+322 KDDPRTSE

-360 IYTIHPKSELLEK
+360 IYTIYPKSELLEK

-380 FVLSSKINLKYLGL
+380 FVLSPKINLKYLGL

-442 VVVIV
+442 VIVIV
-447 QKMLDYLKQ
+447 QKMLDYLKE
-456 SKEEYTI
+456 SKEEYAI
-463 ISLAGKVAELAEK
+463 INLVGKIAEL
-476 YAPDNEWFIQTMNAV
+476 WFIQTMNAV

-499 YSDIPNNFLRLLAEG
+499 HPDIPNNFLRLLAEG
-514 FEDGKE
+514 FDDRKE
-520 DEQLR
+520 DDQLR
-525 LYAVQSYLALL
+525 MYAVQSYLALL
-536 EEEDAFYP
+536 EEEDALYP

-556 EYSCLVTGVD
+556 EYSSLVTDVD
-566 PETILTR
+566 PEVILTK
-573 LHRLLKKAFVTPET
+573 LHSLLKKTVITSET
-587 KAWIMAAVTKI
+587 KMWIMAAVTKI
-598 ASRTSSSKTVD
+598 ASHASCSKIVD
-609 KIIQEF
+609 KLIQEF
-615 STSLDTCMRQCAFE
+615 SNSLDTCMRQYAFE
-629 LKHLCEDKVLMKNL
+629 LKHLCEDKALMRNL
-643 LPFDASCNDIVVDA
+643 LPFDGSCNDMVVDA

-668 GLGRGAAPYKPQH
+668 GLGRGAAPYKPHH

-691 KALNFEPYGLSFAS
+691 KALNFEPYGLSFVS
-705 SMSSSGFTGRQSPTG
+705 SVSSSGVTGRQSPTG

-731 ADTGHKETNSLKLD
+731 AETGHKETNTLKLE
-745 GVRKLWGKEGY
+745 GVRRLWGKEGY
-756 LPKKENKIG
+756 LPKKENKVG
-765 KEDEPLT
+765 KENEPQT
-772 VPCGGLL
+772 VSCGSLL
-779 AGHVSDPPVSQ
+779 AGQMGDPPALR
-790 SDQAARLSEEEKE
+790 SDQVASLSEEDKE

-812 VGLGSNAGVSLMGKA
+812 IGLGSNAGVSLMGKA
-827 DLATQKFK
+827 DTATQKFK
-835 RKSKMNETQNT
+835 RKSKINETQSS
-846 EETPDIQT
+846 EEASDFQD
-854 SAALALGPLLDT
+854 SAASDFGPLLDT
-866 LPSNKEGSE
+866 VPINMEDCEGNIRT
-875 DVEHAR
+875 R
-881 LGEASLCS
+881 LRKASLCS
-889 SDTHLASDDLASG
+889 SDIVEDNLAFETPQSLKKSGPDDRL
-902 KPQYLKDGLNNK
+902 PDI
-914 LLDSRLSSSSLF
+914 RLSQSSLF
-926 ADSNMEVFHPL
+926 ADSNIEIFQPSR
-937 PNAECESASKILL
+937 NAQSESASKTPLVPCL
-950 GPSLPGELAELPHS
+950 SEELEELTHS
-964 EVVELCQSG
+964 EVVELCQS
-973 DLALHSCK
+973 DALALYLCK

-986 SLLLTMFVS
+986 SLLLIVFVS
-995 NKSTSALNAVN
+995 NKTTSALNAVN
-1006 LVFEKAEHFQILER
+1006 LVFEEAEHFQSTTYQF
-1020 PAYHFSVIEAQSVE
+1020 PVIEAQNVE
-1034 HCQHRVQ
+1034 RCQKRVW

-1053 SISYQ
+1053 SVNYQ
-1058 SEMETCLQFS
+1058 SEMETRLEFS
-1068 VTLSLLDF
+1068 ITLSLVDF

-1087 GKLWLSLSNDVKQNV
+1087 GKLWLSLSNDVKQNI

-1110 FSAALNTLQQ
+1110 LSATLSTLQQ

-1150 RIHAGMLALWFR
+1150 RTHSGMLALWFR

-1169 DSLLYQCQKVME
+1169 DGLLYQCQKVME